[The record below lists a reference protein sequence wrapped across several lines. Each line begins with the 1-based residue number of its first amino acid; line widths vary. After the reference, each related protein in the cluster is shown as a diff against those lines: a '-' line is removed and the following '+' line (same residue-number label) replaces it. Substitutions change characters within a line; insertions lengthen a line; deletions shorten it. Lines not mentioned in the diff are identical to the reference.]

1 MILYFSGTG
10 NSRYCAQMLADLLK
24 DECKDCFT
32 YLRNG
37 TSAALSSQKPWVF
50 VAPTYSWQLPRV
62 FAEFIR
68 NSSFSGSQDAYV
80 LMTCGNDVGNA
91 AATNKALLQEKGL
104 TCHGTLPVVMPD
116 NYLVMFSV
124 PSREDSEKM
133 VKAAHPTIKQAASLI
148 QKGEDF
154 PPLSGGAL
162 GWLKSGL
169 VNSLFNRFQIR
180 ATPFTAS
187 NACISCGKCQKLC
200 PLGNIHLQD
209 GKPVWGAHC
218 THCMACISGCPV
230 GVIEYG
236 KSTRGKNRYQCPPY
250 TPPSSSPQE

>member
-10 NSRYCAQMLADLLK
+10 NSRYCAQMLADLLG

-37 TSAALSSQKPWVF
+37 TFATLSSQKPWVF

-62 FAEFIR
+62 FMEFIR
-68 NSSFSGSQDAYV
+68 GSSFSGSQDAYI
-80 LMTCGNDVGNA
+80 LMTCGNDVGSA
-91 AATNKALLQEKGL
+91 ASKNQTLLQEKGL
-104 TCHGTLPVVMPD
+104 SCHGTLPVVMPD

-124 PSREDSEKM
+124 PSREECEKM
-133 VKAAHPTIKQAASLI
+133 VAAARPTIKRAAALI

-154 PPLSGGAL
+154 PPLGGGAF

-180 ATPFTAS
+180 TKPFTAS
-187 NACISCGKCQKLC
+187 NACISCGKCQTLC

-209 GKPVWGAHC
+209 GKPVWGSRC
-218 THCMACISGCPV
+218 THCMACICGCPV

-250 TPPSSSPQE
+250 KASSSSQE